1 MRGCV
6 AALLA
11 SASLLL
17 LTGCWDRLEIEERAV
32 VLAIA
37 IDVAEPEQVGDQS
50 MVKGPESS
58 AGSRIPVPHGK
69 TVRVT
74 AQIAVPGRIPLGPG
88 GSSGGGGGGGS
99 SGSSS
104 SPVWVLDS
112 FGYTIDEAIQSL
124 QQEVADRLFFGHLR
138 VIVMSEEYARRGT
151 GNLSDYLRRNPE
163 VRRLAWLV
171 VSKEQATEYMKTAPQ
186 LERVPALYLLS
197 TMDHAVQM
205 GKYPME
211 PIGSFWIKMSSL
223 GQDANLPYL
232 EIQDKNNIRLS
243 GLAYFKGEKL
253 AGVTNTLEIGLF
265 MGISGSEQG
274 GYASYVKIPGSDET
288 AMFRVSNRRSK
299 TRVRIANGRPSFEV
313 RVRLEGNMTEAS
325 DQGKGNLD
333 RQEDLATIGEELS
346 SRFGERYEKFIAKL
360 QEEQSDIFGFG
371 EYVRAHEP
379 EYWNRHIRTKERWEE
394 AFKEADIKVIASFDA
409 RRIGQKAQ

>member
-1 MRGCV
+1 MRRYIA
-6 AALLA
+6 AALA
-11 SASLLL
+11 AASLLL

-37 IDVAEPEQVGDQS
+37 IDIAKPDEVGKMSMIQS
-50 MVKGPESS
+50 SNRTGD
-58 AGSRIPVPHGK
+58 AHIPVPEGK

-88 GSSGGGGGGGS
+88 GTGGSGGGGGS

-112 FGYTIDEAIQSL
+112 FGYTIDEAIQSM

-138 VIVMSEEYARRGT
+138 VIVVSEEYARRGT

-171 VSKEQATEYMKTAPQ
+171 VSKEKAAEYMKTAPQ

-223 GQDANLPYL
+223 GQEAILPYM

-253 AGVTNTLEIGLF
+253 AGVTNTMEIGLY
-265 MGISGSEQG
+265 MGLNGTEQG
-274 GYASYVKIPGSDET
+274 GYSSYVEIPGSEET
-288 AMFRVSNRRSK
+288 AMFRVSNRKSR
-299 TRVRIANGRPSFEV
+299 TRVAIKNGRPAIEV
-313 RVRLEGNMTEAS
+313 RVNLEGNLTEAS
-325 DQGKGNLD
+325 DQGKGNLND
-333 RQEDLATIGEELS
+333 PSDLAAIGEELS
-346 SRFGERYEKFIAKL
+346 ERFSKRYESFIRKM
-360 QEEQSDIFGFG
+360 QEEESDIFGFG
-371 EYVRAHEP
+371 EYVRGHEAA
-379 EYWNRHIRTKERWEE
+379 YWNREIRSKRQWQQ
-394 AFKEADIKVIASFDA
+394 AFREIDVKVIASFEA
-409 RRIGQKAQ
+409 RRVGQKAQ

>member
-1 MRGCV
+1 MRTLV
-6 AALLA
+6 TAILSV
-11 SASLLL
+11 SALLL

-32 VLAIA
+32 VLSIA
-37 IDVAEPEQVGDQS
+37 IDAADPEVVEKES
-50 MVKGPESS
+50 MVNSKNRKSEHS
-58 AGSRIPVPHGK
+58 IPVPEGK

-88 GSSGGGGGGGS
+88 GSSGSGGS
-99 SGSSS
+99 SGGGN
-104 SPVWVLDS
+104 PVWVLES
-112 FGYTIDEAIQSL
+112 YGYTIDEALQSM
-124 QQEVADRLFFGHLR
+124 QQEVADRMFFGHLR

-171 VSKEQATEYMKTAPQ
+171 VSKEEAAQYMRTAPQ

-223 GQDANLPYL
+223 GQEANLPYL
-232 EIQDKNNIRLS
+232 ELQEKNNVRLS

-253 AGVTNTLEIGLF
+253 VGVTQPLEVGLF
-265 MGISGSEQG
+265 MGLSGSEQG
-274 GYASYVKIPGSDET
+274 GYSSYVRIPDSEET

-299 TRVRIANGRPSFEV
+299 TRAYIKNGRPAVEV
-313 RVRLEGNMTEAS
+313 TVFLEGNLTEAS
-325 DQGKGNLD
+325 DQGKGNLNT
-333 RQEDLATIGEELS
+333 QEDLQKIGKDLS
-346 SRFGERYEKFIAKL
+346 DRFSDRYVTFIRYMQKK
-360 QEEQSDIFGFG
+360 ESDIFGYG
-371 EYVRAHEP
+371 EYIRAHEP
-379 EYWNRHIRTKERWEE
+379 AYWNRHIRTKARWQS
-394 AFKEADIKVIASFDA
+394 AFKDMDVKVNVTFDI
-409 RRIGQKAQ
+409 RRVGQKAQ

>member
-1 MRGCV
+1 MKSSV

-11 SASLLL
+11 VLSLLL

-37 IDVAEPEQVGDQS
+37 IDIADPEDVDGQS
-50 MVKGPESS
+50 MIQ
-58 AGSRIPVPHGK
+58 GSNRNDGANVPVPEGK

-88 GSSGGGGGGGS
+88 GTGGSGGGGGS

-112 FGYTIDEAIQSL
+112 YGYTIDEAIQSM

-138 VIVMSEEYARRGT
+138 VIVVSEEYARRGT
-151 GNLSDYLRRNPE
+151 GNLSDHLRRNPE

-171 VSKEQATEYMKTAPQ
+171 VSKEKAAEYMKTAPQ

-223 GQDANLPYL
+223 GQDAILPYM
-232 EIQDKNNIRLS
+232 EIQDKNNVRLS
-243 GLAYFKGEKL
+243 GLAFFKGEKL
-253 AGVTNTLEIGLF
+253 VGVTNTLEIGLY
-265 MGISGSEQG
+265 MGINGTDQG
-274 GYASYVKIPGSDET
+274 GYSSYVKIPGSEET

-299 TRVRIANGRPSFEV
+299 TRVAIKDGRPSIEV
-313 RVRLEGNMTEAS
+313 RVNLEGNLTEAS
-325 DQGKGNLD
+325 DQGKGNLND
-333 RQEDLATIGEELS
+333 PSDLAAIGEELS
-346 SRFGERYEKFIAKL
+346 KRFSKRYEAFIREM
-360 QEEQSDIFGFG
+360 QEEESDIFGFG
-371 EYVRAHEP
+371 EYVRAQESA
-379 EYWNRHIRTKERWEE
+379 YWNRHIRTKNRWHE
-394 AFKEADIKVIASFDA
+394 AFKEIDVNVVATFEA
-409 RRIGQKAQ
+409 RRVGQKAQ

>member
-1 MRGCV
+1 MKSSV

-11 SASLLL
+11 ALSLLL

-37 IDVAEPEQVGDQS
+37 IDVAEPEDVSGQS
-50 MVKGPESS
+50 MIKGSNRAGGTS
-58 AGSRIPVPHGK
+58 APVPQGK
-69 TVRVT
+69 SVRVT

-88 GSSGGGGGGGS
+88 GTGGGGGGS
-99 SGSSS
+99 SGSSG
-104 SPVWVLDS
+104 SPVWVLDAL
-112 FGYTIDEAIQSL
+112 GYTVDEAIQSL

-138 VIVMSEEYARRGT
+138 VIVMSEDYARRGT

-163 VRRLAWLV
+163 VRRLAWLL
-171 VSKEQATEYMKTAPQ
+171 VSKEKAVEYMKTAPQ

-223 GQDANLPYL
+223 GQDAQLPYM
-232 EIQDKNNIRLS
+232 EIQDKDNVRLS

-253 AGVTNTLEIGLF
+253 AGVTDTLEIGLY
-265 MGISGSEQG
+265 MGINGTEQG
-274 GYASYVKIPGSDET
+274 GYSSYVKIPGSEET
-288 AMFRVSNRRSK
+288 AMFRVSNRKSR
-299 TRVRIANGRPSFEV
+299 TRVAIENGRPAIEI
-313 RVRLEGNMTEAS
+313 RVNLEGNLTEAS
-325 DQGKGNLD
+325 DQGKGNLND
-333 RQEDLATIGEELS
+333 PTDLRMIGEELS
-346 SRFGERYEKFIAKL
+346 ARFSDRYEAFIRKM
-360 QEEQSDIFGFG
+360 QEQESDIFGFG

-379 EYWNRHIRTKERWEE
+379 AYWNRHIRTKKRWQE
-394 AFKEADIKVIASFDA
+394 AFKEIDVNVIASFEA
-409 RRIGQKAQ
+409 RRVGQKAQ

>member
-1 MRGCV
+1 MRRLACAV
-6 AALLA
+6 LSAVALLF
-11 SASLLL
+11 

-37 IDVAEPEQVGDQS
+37 IDVAEPEEASEQSVIKETAEKYGDHT
-50 MVKGPESS
+50 PT
-58 AGSRIPVPHGK
+58 PHKK

-88 GSSGGGGGGGS
+88 EGGGGGS
-99 SGSSS
+99 SGSQN
-104 SPVWVLDS
+104 PVWVLES
-112 FGYTIDEAIQSL
+112 MGYTIDEAVQSL

-138 VIVMSEEYARRGT
+138 VIVMSEDYARRGT

-171 VSKEQATEYMKTAPQ
+171 VSKESASQYMKTAPQ

-197 TMDHAVQM
+197 TLDHAVEM

-223 GQDANLPYL
+223 GREANLPYM
-232 EIQDKNNIRLS
+232 EIQDKDNVRLA

-253 AGVTNTLEIGLF
+253 AGVTNALEIGLY
-265 MGISGSEQG
+265 MGISGVEKG
-274 GYASYVKIPGSDET
+274 GYSTFVRIPGSEET
-288 AMFRVSNRRSK
+288 AMVRVSNRRSF
-299 TRVRIANGRPSFEV
+299 TEVRIRNGRPSVKV
-313 RVRLEGNMTEAS
+313 RVRLEGNLTEAS
-325 DQGKGNLD
+325 DQGKGNMNGPAD
-333 RQEDLATIGEELS
+333 MNAIGQDL
-346 SRFGERYEKFIAKL
+346 SRRVEERYKQFIGKMQ
-360 QEEQSDIFGFG
+360 QEQTDIFGFG

-379 EYWNRHIRTKERWEE
+379 AYWNRYIRTKAKWQRTFAEIDVDVNAEFE
-394 AFKEADIKVIASFDA
+394 V
-409 RRIGQKAQ
+409 RRVGQKAQ